1 MSSDNQPPKSPLV
14 DELATLGKNLGS
26 ALRTLLESPQR
37 YEVEEEVREGF
48 QTVVTEV
55 NDALGK
61 ARSSDVAKDVGVK
74 AEKVVESVKT
84 SQVTAE
90 LREGLVRGLHSLN
103 IELGH
108 LAEHL
113 NNEAEQTEAPVEAE
127 SAESA
132 AEATPAETTD
142 EETPIVTPPPPSPP
156 EEEP

>member
-26 ALRTLLESPQR
+26 AVRTLLESPQR
-37 YEVEEEVREGF
+37 YEVEDEVREGF

-61 ARSSDVAKDVGVK
+61 ARSTDVAKDVGVR

-103 IELGH
+103 AELGY
-108 LAEHL
+108 LVDRL
-113 NNEAEQTEAPVEAE
+113 NTEAEQTEAPVEAE
-127 SAESA
+127 SA
-132 AEATPAETTD
+132 AEATPAEVTS
-142 EETPIVTPPPPSPP
+142 EEIPIVTPPPSSP